1 MTLVWLYIC
10 SVVILF
16 RCSNGIRGGIEV
28 STAKGY
34 VVYLVMAKDSDQK
47 YIGWTCGGAI
57 VSKWHILTSAAC
69 VTDVVYMYAIAGY
82 DTYVPTDELDKDK
95 CTRNT
100 RKKIVHL
107 YSHRDYKFRYKEM
120 TQWAM
125 IDIALARVE
134 SHYIFDDE
142 VYTTYC
148 SYKPTIIP
156 INYDSKYQ
164 GPTTDVI
171 IFGWGHRRYWREEG
185 DTTDYNQKKLH
196 YASTK
201 IYPQEL
207 CKEFY
212 EPDMHSAIERY
223 MFCTHGRGKL
233 DETGNHIN
241 GTTNKL
247 IDGCSTVLQNGEI
260 RWQCIGVQEKETL
273 DNWMKINNT
282 TSVKYKKVG
291 ICQNDHGG
299 PVVAW
304 VGSREVVIGVASG
317 FRVSS
322 QLKCIGPCLMTS
334 TFCSGYFL
342 DCILSSTRIVQGIK
356 NAEGKCVARP
366 FDDVGGDITILERTI
381 SWYNHS
387 DGPADNE

>member
-1 MTLVWLYIC
+1 
-10 SVVILF
+10 
-16 RCSNGIRGGIEV
+16 
-28 STAKGY
+28 
-34 VVYLVMAKDSDQK
+34 VYLVMAKDSDQK

-95 CTRNT
+95 
-100 RKKIVHL
+100 
-107 YSHRDYKFRYKEM
+107 
-120 TQWAM
+120 
-125 IDIALARVE
+125 VE

-171 IFGWGHRRYWREEG
+171 IFGWGHRRYWRE
-185 DTTDYNQKKLH
+185 
-196 YASTK
+196 
-201 IYPQEL
+201 EL

-247 IDGCSTVLQNGEI
+247 IDGCSTVLQNGE
-260 RWQCIGVQEKETL
+260 
-273 DNWMKINNT
+273 
-282 TSVKYKKVG
+282 
-291 ICQNDHGG
+291 
-299 PVVAW
+299 A
-304 VGSREVVIGVASG
+304 SR
-317 FRVSS
+317 
-322 QLKCIGPCLMTS
+322 
-334 TFCSGYFL
+334 
-342 DCILSSTRIVQGIK
+342 
-356 NAEGKCVARP
+356 
-366 FDDVGGDITILERTI
+366 
-381 SWYNHS
+381 
-387 DGPADNE
+387 